1 MAGPARRKS
10 LKTLIK
16 EVTVGLANTFRNNI
30 NENNKNI
37 IELKELLEKLHK
49 DNTKYYIL
57 GGGSNVI
64 LPDEDFDGAIIKL
77 DKLNE
82 FKIDGNFVYAGSGL
96 SLNEFIKKT
105 LDNGYVNFDN
115 LYGIIL

>member
-37 IELKELLEKLHK
+37 AETV
-49 DNTKYYIL
+49 DN
-57 GGGSNVI
+57 
-64 LPDEDFDGAIIKL
+64 LPDIAISK
-77 DKLNE
+77 E
-82 FKIDGNFVYAGSGL
+82 QPID
-96 SLNEFIKKT
+96 
-105 LDNGYVNFDN
+105 
-115 LYGIIL
+115 